1 MTTTVLVGNPR
12 PNSRTATAAL
22 ATARHA
28 ARAAGLST
36 EPGRGD
42 LLELSDL
49 QPLLLTPGPPLD
61 VQAALERIRAS
72 ELLVVA
78 SPTYKATYTGLLKVF
93 LDLLPSGGLEG
104 VTAVPVLVM
113 GSPAHTLAVDVHLR
127 PLLLE
132 LGASLPT
139 SGLALL
145 QDTVTTEGTDS
156 PGLEEVLRP
165 WAERSAPA
173 LRAALNPRSTTV
185 PPLPDPSGRIR

>member
-12 PNSRTATAAL
+12 PNSRTATAAQ
-22 ATARHA
+22 AVARHA
-28 ARAAGLST
+28 AHAADLPPEQS
-36 EPGRGD
+36 

-49 QPLLLTPGPPLD
+49 SPLLLTPGPPLD
-61 VQAALERIRAS
+61 VQSALERVSAS
-72 ELLVVA
+72 DLLVVA

-132 LGASLPT
+132 LGATVPT

-145 QDTVTTEGTDS
+145 QDTVPADGGDTPRLDET
-156 PGLEEVLRP
+156 LAP

-173 LRAALNPRSTTV
+173 LRAAVRPRTTTA
-185 PPLPDPSGRIR
+185 

>member
-12 PNSRTATAAL
+12 PNSRTATAAR
-22 ATARHA
+22 AVARHA
-28 ARAAGLST
+28 AHAAELPDGA
-36 EPGRGD
+36 D
-42 LLELSDL
+42 LVELADL
-49 QPLLLTPGPPLD
+49 APLLLTPGPPLD
-61 VQAALERIRAS
+61 VQAALDRVRTTD
-72 ELLVVA
+72 LLVVA

-93 LDLLPSGGLEG
+93 LDLLPSEGLAG

-132 LGASLPT
+132 LGATVPA

-145 QDTVTTEGTDS
+145 QDTIPTEGDDA
-156 PGLEEVLRP
+156 PRLDEVLTP

-173 LRAALNPRSTTV
+173 LRAAARPRSTTA
-185 PPLPDPSGRIR
+185 